1 MEKFFKRK
9 NNIYQSILFILLF
22 SFIKAKYKEIDLKLK
37 KDETDND
44 LSLYFETNDACSK
57 WIPSLFSPILIIND
71 TINTKNYSSTMME
84 ISIQNYYS
92 IKTYKNALD
101 MDIFLSDISIFSKIY
116 IAKSRVQWP
125 KYCLFGMDYSEVNAD
140 KQNINAIKNLIP
152 KQLEK
157 FIFSF
162 DRWDLNQKDFIY
174 SKLYIG
180 DSHENFLGDIGT
192 CKIVNKTNYYGC
204 TFDYFVFSNETY
216 SLIDENNESYIIYFS
231 SEFNQIYFPNNFKD
245 KIKNC
250 HMEDNF
256 VPEFACEDLKNKDYM
271 PIKLRNDNMNITL
284 EVDRKNRF
292 SDNSSISNGIT
303 NIIFHDFDYFIFPLS
318 MLKKFHTQ
326 FDVDK
331 KVISFFS
338 NDTTILEI
346 KKDPKKDSVPETK
359 KDDSE
364 GLSIGLI
371 ILLVI
376 LGILLILAIGYGGFL
391 FYRKRNMSLEKKFN
405 KYSRF
410 EDEDGDHPLVN

>member
-1 MEKFFKRK
+1 
-9 NNIYQSILFILLF
+9 
-22 SFIKAKYKEIDLKLK
+22 
-37 KDETDND
+37 
-44 LSLYFETNDACSK
+44 
-57 WIPSLFSPILIIND
+57 
-71 TINTKNYSSTMME
+71 
-84 ISIQNYYS
+84 
-92 IKTYKNALD
+92 
-101 MDIFLSDISIFSKIY
+101 
-116 IAKSRVQWP
+116 
-125 KYCLFGMDYSEVNAD
+125 
-140 KQNINAIKNLIP
+140 
-152 KQLEK
+152 
-157 FIFSF
+157 
-162 DRWDLNQKDFIY
+162 
-174 SKLYIG
+174 
-180 DSHENFLGDIGT
+180 
-192 CKIVNKTNYYGC
+192 
-204 TFDYFVFSNETY
+204 
-216 SLIDENNESYIIYFS
+216 
-231 SEFNQIYFPNNFKD
+231 
-245 KIKNC
+245 
-250 HMEDNF
+250 MEDNL

-410 EDEDGDHPLVN
+410 EDEDGDHSLVN